1 MRRAHVPPPSSP
13 SSPSPSLSTRRGPTP
28 PPPLASPHAGRVN
41 AAGSPREA
49 LADLQRDAAWPSCP
63 QRGATG
69 PCWWPPASLRPGA
82 TSSRSAASHPDETL
96 TSCAPRH
103 HRPAPVPPPVA
114 APCVETIPKFVCFL
128 LSDPYSST
136 CDDSD
141 PYSSLRGKLALNLDQ
156 HLIRIVLSML
166 LICLFYAE
174 HMPLPMM

>member
-1 MRRAHVPPPSSP
+1 M
-13 SSPSPSLSTRRGPTP
+13 
-28 PPPLASPHAGRVN
+28 
-41 AAGSPREA
+41 
-49 LADLQRDAAWPSCP
+49 
-63 QRGATG
+63 
-69 PCWWPPASLRPGA
+69 
-82 TSSRSAASHPDETL
+82 
-96 TSCAPRH
+96 
-103 HRPAPVPPPVA
+103 A

-156 HLIRIVLSML
+156 HLIQIVLSML